1 MTTSVTF
8 AHAADLVLLA
18 DTFDE
23 NKVTPGVLGF
33 LVFAVMGLAVW
44 WLMRS
49 MTRRMEAVR
58 GREFPVA
65 EKGAA
70 ATGGDRDTD

>member
-18 DTFDE
+18 DTFDK

-58 GREFPVA
+58 GREFPVS
-65 EKGAA
+65 EPGA
-70 ATGGDRDTD
+70 ATGGGREDS